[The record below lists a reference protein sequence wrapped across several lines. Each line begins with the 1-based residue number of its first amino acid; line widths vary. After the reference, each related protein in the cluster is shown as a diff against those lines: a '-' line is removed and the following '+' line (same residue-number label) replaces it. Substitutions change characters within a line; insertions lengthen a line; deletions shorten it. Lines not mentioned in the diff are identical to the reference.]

1 MITAGHCLKE
11 FSNRGEV
18 NVVWDNI
25 TVVLGEIEI
34 LVFKWKYDFKYFSGE
49 HDIEDDS
56 ETVTFTSK
64 AEGISHPRF
73 YYRLSSGEIYYDV
86 GLLTLE
92 TPIDFTNE
100 TFSHIR

>member
-1 MITAGHCLKE
+1 MLQEETWTLSGMTSLWCWVSAKNG
-11 FSNRGEV
+11 
-18 NVVWDNI
+18 NI
-25 TVVLGEIEI
+25 FLNI
-34 LVFKWKYDFKYFSGE
+34 FSGE
-49 HDIEDDS
+49 HDVEDDS
-56 ETVTFTSK
+56 EAVTFKSK

-73 YYRLSSGEIYYDV
+73 YYRLSLGEIDYDV